1 MQKLLPS
8 AALSG
13 LEKLAG
19 ALIGPRR
26 HPANDTTALLKVG
39 PLLTE
44 HPMTALERRVV
55 ATLALLYSFRMLG
68 LFMALPLLALYAAD
82 MAGATPVMI
91 GVALGAYGATQA
103 LLQIPLGWLSDRIG
117 RKPVI
122 LGGLLL
128 FAAGSAVAALADSV
142 AIIAVGRALQG
153 AGAISGSVMALA
165 ADLTSDEQRTKAMA
179 VIGISIGLS
188 FALALIFGPLLAA
201 WGGLSAVFWMTAVLA
216 VVGMATVALGVPT
229 AATRRHEDIGASPA
243 MMRPVLGDPILRRLN
258 GSVFL
263 LHFMLTASFLVV
275 PAVIEEVMQVPREA
289 HWKVYLP
296 VLVASLIGMYPLLR
310 LSERGGRPLAALRTG
325 VVLMAASLLVLF
337 DGTAFV
343 LLAAALVVFFAAVNY
358 LEAALPSLV
367 SKAVFAHG
375 KGTALGVYATCQF
388 LGAFVG
394 GSSGGLVYA
403 AMGLPG
409 LFWLVTVAAFLW
421 LALIW
426 NLEPERRPLGAGIEA
441 Y

>member
-1 MQKLLPS
+1 M
-8 AALSG
+8 
-13 LEKLAG
+13 
-19 ALIGPRR
+19 
-26 HPANDTTALLKVG
+26 
-39 PLLTE
+39 LTE

-103 LLQIPLGWLSDRIG
+103 LLQIPLGWMSDRVG

-128 FAAGSAVAALADSV
+128 FALGSVVAAVADNV
-142 AIIAVGRALQG
+142 AIIALGRALQG

-201 WGGLSAVFWMTAVLA
+201 WGGLAAVFWMTAGLA
-216 VVGMATVALGVPT
+216 VVGMAIVSLGVPT
-229 AATRRHEDIGASPA
+229 AATRRHEDIGATPA
-243 MMRPVLGDPILRRLN
+243 MMGPVLRDPVLRRLN

-275 PAVIEEVMQVPREA
+275 PAIIEGVMQVPRDA

-310 LSERGGRPLAALRTG
+310 LSERGGRPVLALRIG
-325 VVLMAASLLVLF
+325 VVLMPTSLLVLF
-337 DGTAFV
+337 QGQAFA
-343 LLAAALVVFFAAVNY
+343 LLAVALVFFFAAVNY

-375 KGTALGVYATCQF
+375 KGTALGIYATCQF

-394 GSSGGLVYA
+394 GSSGGVVYA
-403 AMGLPG
+403 ATGLQG
-409 LFWLVTVAAFLW
+409 LLWVVLGAALAW

-426 NLEPERRPLGAGIEA
+426 NLEPERRAVGAGIEA
-441 Y
+441 S